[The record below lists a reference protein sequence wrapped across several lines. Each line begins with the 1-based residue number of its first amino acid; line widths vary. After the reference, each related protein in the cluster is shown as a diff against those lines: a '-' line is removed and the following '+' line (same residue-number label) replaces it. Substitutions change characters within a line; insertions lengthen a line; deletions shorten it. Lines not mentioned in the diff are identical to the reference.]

1 MLPSEESLTVE
12 FKSELARPQ
21 SDDEIVENIVALA
34 NTQGGTLYLGVED
47 DGTPTGVAKQHGNV
61 NGLAAFVFNKT
72 VPQQTVRVELLHED
86 GHPVVAIEVDNSQQI
101 VSTSGGKTLQ
111 RRLKADGT
119 PEVVPL
125 FVAQFISRL
134 SQQRNYDYSDQPA
147 PGGRLE
153 DLDDGCRNRLR
164 SRIRETNAQSSL
176 LAFDDRDFDRALG
189 LVSGPE
195 GEEAPT
201 VAGLLTIGSVESIK
215 RCVPTASAM
224 FQVMDGAVPRVN
236 IDPFALPLVDMF
248 DKISGLMQP
257 WNPDHEIM
265 SGLVHVNVPD
275 FDHQAFRE
283 AMVNA
288 FCHRDYAQIGS
299 VRFMVDGEGLTIS
312 NPGGFIE
319 GVTED
324 NLLTAQPRSRNPQLA
339 LVLKTAGF
347 AERTGRGVD
356 KIYIGSLS
364 SGGAMPDYSQSTAT
378 EVGLFIR
385 RAVPDEAF
393 VLMVAEEERRRGGEL
408 SVWALIVL
416 SLLKEHRR
424 LTMTQLCEFSRLEK
438 RRVVGAVEDL
448 VESGVVEAAGSGVSR
463 SYILSSKVYKEAN
476 ALPAYVRQSNIAAT
490 RGKGLVLELAEKNGG
505 EVTTSEV
512 MELLGLSYIS
522 AYRLLKKMEGE
533 GKMRHEGN
541 GPSSRYVLP

>member
-1 MLPSEESLTVE
+1 MLPDTESLTVE
-12 FKSELARPQ
+12 FKSESKRPQ
-21 SDDEIVENIVALA
+21 SDDEIVENVVALA

-47 DGTPTGVAKQHGNV
+47 DGTPTGISKEHGNL

-72 VPQQTVRVELLHED
+72 VPQQTVRTELLHEQ
-86 GHPVVAIEVDNSQQI
+86 GHSVVAIEVDNSQQI

-111 RRLKADGT
+111 RRLKADGK

-134 SQQRNYDYSDQPA
+134 SQQRNYDYSEQPA
-147 PGGRLE
+147 PEGSLS
-153 DLDDGCRNRLR
+153 DLDGECRNRLR
-164 SRIRETNAQSSL
+164 SRIRETNAQNAL
-176 LAFDDRDFDRALG
+176 LAFDDKDFDRALG

-195 GEEAPT
+195 GEELPT
-201 VAGLLTIGSVESIK
+201 IAGVLTIGTAESIK
-215 RCVPTASAM
+215 RCVPTASAV
-224 FQVMDGAVPRVN
+224 FQVMDGTKPRVN
-236 IDPFALPLVDMF
+236 IDPFVLPLVDMF
-248 DKISGLMQP
+248 DKISDLMQP
-257 WNPDHEIM
+257 WNADHEVM
-265 SGLVHVNVPD
+265 SGLVHVSVPD

-288 FCHRDYAQIGS
+288 FCHRDYARIGS
-299 VRFMVDGEGLTIS
+299 VRFMVDGDGLTIS

-339 LVLKTAGF
+339 LILKAAGF

-356 KIYIGSLS
+356 KIYSGSLA
-364 SGGAMPDYSQSTAT
+364 SGGAMPDYSESTAS
-378 EVGLFIR
+378 EVNLFIR

-393 VLMVAEEERRRGGEL
+393 ILMVSEEEKRRGGEL

-424 LTMTQLCEFSRLEK
+424 LTMSQLCEFSRLEK
-438 RRVVGAVEDL
+438 RRVVGATEDL
-448 VESGVVEAAGSGVSR
+448 VESGVVEASGSGVSR

-490 RGKGLVLELAEKNGG
+490 RRRGLVLELAEKNGDG
-505 EVTTSEV
+505 VSSSEV

-522 AYRLLKKMEGE
+522 AYRLLKKMESE
-533 GKMRHEGN
+533 GKLRHEGN
-541 GPSSRYVLP
+541 GPSSRYVIT